1 MVKTFQNISMYGWIT
16 IGKLLKNLHKYG
28 WCMNGTLSLKLSLV
42 MDDYPLDKDL
52 NVICY
57 GHQMTYQFMSP
68 MIINPSGH

>member
-1 MVKTFQNISMYGWIT
+1 MYGWIT